1 MVKDLPKTIFLWIYQ
16 FDKNMAN
23 GASFKLWWFWW
34 IRKNAKCPKKTSC
47 QESSAQC
54 GCNLFAW
61 SGTNL
66 FKFELFS
73 VVPGKKNLKSFI
85 LQLRKGFEIFCITL
99 NVAQNKLDY
108 LWLSNI
114 KLFPFTCGAPF
125 LLV

>member
-1 MVKDLPKTIFLWIYQ
+1 MQSVPKKLLAKNPQRSVVAIFLLDLEPI
-16 FDKNMAN
+16 FSNL
-23 GASFKLWWFWW
+23 SFLVWF
-34 IRKNAKCPKKTSC
+34 
-47 QESSAQC
+47 QE
-54 GCNLFAW
+54 
-61 SGTNL
+61 
-66 FKFELFS
+66 
-73 VVPGKKNLKSFI
+73 KKNLKSFI